1 MYEIIYNQFSGRID
15 CIRRLYDNACIPLC
29 EDNTDYQEFLIWN
42 KAQAIPL
49 DLNSTIEVV
58 KSVPARDLGKEIDEL
73 KAQAKINS
81 ENIATIASVSDISV
95 KPLPIKEELIKEG

>member
-58 KSVPARDLGKEIDEL
+58 KSVPARDLAKEITDL
-73 KAQAKINS
+73 KAIVTANTAK
-81 ENIATIASVSDISV
+81 IATIEGKTV
-95 KPLPIKEELIKEG
+95 IK